1 MKKSTCLLTTFA
13 SGLLALSASAMQP
26 QGGGTTTYRLADGT
40 PRGAWHAQY
49 WNNTN
54 WTGTAAWEQSQERI
68 RFDWGTTRPIIGVN
82 SEQLIPGTTTAVKN
96 FPTDNF
102 SIRFESRLIAR
113 FAESYT
119 FKLTSDGGASLQ
131 LRPVGSSTWT
141 TLIPA
146 SAKISGSKEETGT
159 FNMATGTT
167 YEARINY
174 YDTTGNS
181 RCELRWSAPSFPE
194 EVLDFAAVSATKD
207 YNPLMWAD
215 AAAFGK
221 DDAPSADFGNPD
233 ANGWPTTN
241 SFSMNLSNNYPGKKG
256 WHRVTFRGK
265 AQVKGGVRAKVGTTL
280 YSGNTVPKGDGY
292 DAATGITEVW
302 LLWINGN
309 ISFSSAERNDGTPG
323 ITDIQVMRPR
333 FEDTNTN
340 ATENVSIPHPRG
352 EIIHQATRDAFL
364 PFAMVRFQKTG
375 LNDIEKWA
383 DRTPPTYAKIQ
394 GKVFKSDYVYEK
406 LFLMANE
413 MGRDLH
419 LCFSGSCDETFMRNL
434 ALIAKYGSDANGT
447 PYTNDVANPVWPPL
461 NSNLRL
467 YTEHG
472 NEMGWSAIQPTRWQT
487 DYKNLRQGSYS
498 TFPGGTANATATWAV
513 VNFDGKATNT
523 AASGLFRYHAYRSL
537 RMGENL
543 RSVFGDAAMGEVIRP
558 MLFGQYEVHYLN
570 SMLQFVDDYYNNGV
584 GNNVANPHPPK
595 YFFWGG
601 GPASYYGPLNMWAEM
616 RSNGSGGYE
625 NLAPTNEATARK
637 WLPNRSFE
645 EYNLADG
652 TLIEATAANNANK
665 GWTFSGNAG
674 VINFKSSR
682 NVAAVSLTNTST
694 TTSATTNGYGYRF
707 TVGSS
712 DLYVYEFGRRVLS
725 GNAGKHRITILQA
738 DGSIVIPDFNGLR
751 SNAEVDTKNV
761 ATDSTLFGP
770 GRYQNWPVTAA
781 AHVGVYRLEAG
792 KSYIVFS
799 EEGGAD
805 TFYGAGTSVTPGT
818 GIASIDGPVV
828 VQATSVTGG
837 KAIASSNI
845 TFTANAGKGYAAPT
859 FRYTTQTRDLPS
871 VSGTQA
877 ILAPDPSVDPVTA
890 DPNLVENGPPA
901 PSPISSR
908 QGEHMVFIAGTGAIE
923 STFTVAAG
931 EASEYMLVV
940 TGCNGFFGD
949 NPLNMY
955 INGEKVW
962 DKELLGAER
971 KPKFGVYDYGSR
983 YSAVLQPGTYTVRI
997 EGTSTNVNAVAY
1009 INSVQIGSLAAYF
1022 GDSTAVNLLG
1032 SGTAT
1037 GEVATEDAD
1046 GAPFV
1051 RRCELVTMMALNW
1064 GLAPYVYEGGTN
1076 PGGDWNGQNVFYTLQ
1091 SKYEHP
1097 MGKVADNQWAGIWH
1111 DFGGFNDM
1119 YYYESFPTEDLEDP
1133 SGVQTYIA
1141 SFERGATWQLEPTKG
1156 HLVKSD
1162 GSIKTLTAALPH
1174 AEGRPLSDYRG
1185 YYNPSREDT
1194 TTYNTDPTI
1203 TANLPAL
1210 SNNSKP
1216 NQWKSWRILVQSSAN
1231 YNVTVST
1238 TTGGTV
1244 RVSID
1249 DGDAVASGTSGSN
1262 RSGTVFLT
1270 KGVHTVKAKAVS
1282 GEFDVTG
1289 IQLQVSN
1296 GTVLTPPSDLSATLV
1311 STNQINLSWSDNSS
1325 NETKF
1330 RIERKVGTGS
1340 FAHLATVNSNVTSYS
1355 NSGLSA
1361 GTYTYR
1367 VAASNA
1373 TGLSAWSE
1381 EVSAT
1386 IQSNVTVTVP
1396 SAPSNLAAAA
1406 VATNQINLSW
1416 TDNANNETGFRLE
1429 RKTGSGSF
1437 ALVTTLGSNV
1447 TSYSNSGLNSGTAY
1461 TYRIAATNSAGLS
1474 TWSAE
1479 ASATTQTP
1487 STGTVSGAW
1496 IEVGGVVVM
1505 EAENA
1510 EVVANGDTIN
1520 WAAQTTNGVI
1530 CMDAGYR
1537 AAANAVWTNA
1547 TELKFTVNIA
1557 TAGSYNI
1564 RIRRRA
1570 IDGYAD
1576 SAYLGLNGTQI
1587 GTSQFSGTSTGF
1599 TWTTTSVSLG
1609 TLTAGDHVIQIRRR
1623 EAGMQ
1628 IDRVMLA
1635 TNNASFPASTAVGP
1649 AESER
1654 SGGTTVTVPAAPSN
1668 LSASSS
1674 ATNQINLSWSDNAD
1688 NETGFRLERK
1698 TGTGSFALV
1707 TTLGSNV
1714 TSYSNSGLASGTAY
1728 TYRIAA
1734 TNSAGLS
1741 TWSAEA
1747 SATTQTAPA
1756 TNTTALVEEHFTDL
1770 NGTGSTGVS
1779 SWPKGSI
1786 TNGLSYSGLASA
1798 GGALT
1803 AASTYGNSATFDGT
1817 GCADSTFWFSVLVK
1831 NTVDQDRLLFFGT
1844 GSSTSGAGVDFTASG
1859 ARADISGTV
1868 GTAVT
1873 ITPANV
1879 NLIVG
1884 KMVLSSTGNET
1895 VTIWVNPTD
1904 FTSEAA
1910 MTNSAA
1916 GSSTVTAA
1924 GTMTCSTSSKVYARM
1939 QGTAT
1944 VFDEI
1949 RLGTALGSVVPVS
1962 GGLVGDYALAENT
1975 VTGTITGGS
1984 MANTYN
1990 SENSYEVLQEA
2001 VSGSTSALEHV
2012 WTLNV
2017 TGGTQLTFYV
2027 EAHHTTNSEGDDFI
2041 FAYSTNGTNYTDMV
2055 TVSKTA
2061 DNNSLQWYSLPG
2073 NLSGTV
2079 YVRAKDADRTS
2090 NRTGLDSLSVDHL
2103 FITSE

>member
-1 MKKSTCLLTTFA
+1 MKKTTCLLATLA
-13 SGLLALSASAMQP
+13 SGLMAFSAQSTQP

-82 SEQLIPGTTTAVKN
+82 SEQLIPGTTTMVKN

-131 LRPVGSSTWT
+131 LRPIGSSTWT
-141 TLIPA
+141 TVIPS
-146 SAKISGSKEETGT
+146 SAKISGSKDETGS

-233 ANGWPTTN
+233 ANGWPTAS
-241 SFSMNLSNNYPGKKG
+241 SFSLTLSNGYPGKGG

-292 DAATGITEVW
+292 NAATGITEVW
-302 LLWINGN
+302 LLWFTGT
-309 ISFSSAERNDGTPG
+309 ISFSSAERNNGTPG

-340 ATENVSIPHPRG
+340 ATGNVSIPHPRG
-352 EIIHQATRDAFL
+352 EIIHQATRDSFL

-419 LCFSGSCDETFMRNL
+419 LCFSGSCDEEFMRNL

-487 DYKNLRQGSYS
+487 DYKNLREGNYS

-625 NLAPTNEATARK
+625 NLAPTNDATARK

-652 TLIEATAANNANK
+652 TLIEATAANTANK
-665 GWTFSGNAG
+665 GWTFSGTAG
-674 VINFKSSR
+674 VINFKTTR
-682 NVAAVSLTNTST
+682 NVATTSITNTST
-694 TTSATTNGYGYRF
+694 MTVQTNAGYGYRF

-712 DLYVYEFGRRVLS
+712 DLYVYEFGRQVLS
-725 GNAGKHRITILQA
+725 GNSGEHRTTVLQA
-738 DGSIVIPDFNGLR
+738 DGSVVVPDFNGLR
-751 SNAEVDTKNV
+751 SNAELVLDG
-761 ATDSTLFGP
+761 ATVGTAVFGP

-792 KSYIVFS
+792 QSYIVFS

-828 VQATSVTGG
+828 VKATSVTGG
-837 KAIASSNI
+837 KAIASSDI

-859 FRYTTQTRDLPS
+859 FRYTTQVRDLPS

-890 DPNLVENGPPA
+890 DPNLVSNGPPA

-962 DKELLGAER
+962 DKELLGADR
-971 KPKFGVYDYGSR
+971 KPKFGVYDYGTR
-983 YSAVLQPGTYTVRI
+983 HSAVLQPGTYTVRI

-1051 RRCELVTMMALNW
+1051 RRCELVTMMSLNW

-1097 MGKVADNQWAGIWH
+1097 MGKVADNQWARIWH

-1119 YYYESFPTEDLEDP
+1119 YYYESFPTDKLEDP

-1141 SFERGATWQLEPTKG
+1141 AFERGAAWQLEPTKG
-1156 HLVKSD
+1156 HLIASD
-1162 GSIKTLTAALPH
+1162 GSTTVLTTALPH
-1174 AEGRPLSDYRG
+1174 SEGRPLSDYRG
-1185 YYNPSREDT
+1185 FYNPSREDSS
-1194 TTYNTDPTI
+1194 TYNTDPTI

-1216 NQWKSWRILVQSSAN
+1216 NQWKSWRILVQSSGN
-1231 YNVTVST
+1231 YIITALT
-1238 TTGGTV
+1238 TTGGTLQV
-1244 RVSID
+1244 CF
-1249 DGDAVASGTSGSN
+1249 DGNDPIVSGTSGVN
-1262 RSGTVFLT
+1262 RGGTVFLT
-1270 KGVHTVKAKAVS
+1270 KGVHTVKVKAVS
-1282 GEFDVTG
+1282 GEFDITSVR
-1289 IQLQVSN
+1289 IRLDAN
-1296 GTVLTPPSDLSATLV
+1296 LPPVAPTELSASAV
-1311 STNQINLSWSDNSS
+1311 STSSIGLAWADNS
-1325 NETKF
+1325 E
-1330 RIERKVGTGS
+1330 
-1340 FAHLATVNSNVTSYS
+1340 
-1355 NSGLSA
+1355 
-1361 GTYTYR
+1361 
-1367 VAASNA
+1367 
-1373 TGLSAWSE
+1373 
-1381 EVSAT
+1381 
-1386 IQSNVTVTVP
+1386 
-1396 SAPSNLAAAA
+1396 
-1406 VATNQINLSW
+1406 
-1416 TDNANNETGFRLE
+1416 NETGF
-1429 RKTGSGSF
+1429 K
-1437 ALVTTLGSNV
+1437 
-1447 TSYSNSGLNSGTAY
+1447 
-1461 TYRIAATNSAGLS
+1461 I
-1474 TWSAE
+1474 
-1479 ASATTQTP
+1479 
-1487 STGTVSGAW
+1487 
-1496 IEVGGVVVM
+1496 
-1505 EAENA
+1505 
-1510 EVVANGDTIN
+1510 
-1520 WAAQTTNGVI
+1520 
-1530 CMDAGYR
+1530 
-1537 AAANAVWTNA
+1537 
-1547 TELKFTVNIA
+1547 
-1557 TAGSYNI
+1557 
-1564 RIRRRA
+1564 
-1570 IDGYAD
+1570 
-1576 SAYLGLNGTQI
+1576 
-1587 GTSQFSGTSTGF
+1587 
-1599 TWTTTSVSLG
+1599 
-1609 TLTAGDHVIQIRRR
+1609 
-1623 EAGMQ
+1623 
-1628 IDRVMLA
+1628 
-1635 TNNASFPASTAVGP
+1635 
-1649 AESER
+1649 
-1654 SGGTTVTVPAAPSN
+1654 
-1668 LSASSS
+1668 
-1674 ATNQINLSWSDNAD
+1674 
-1688 NETGFRLERK
+1688 ERK
-1698 TGTGSFALV
+1698 TGTNSFTQIATV
-1707 TTLGSNV
+1707 STNV
-1714 TSYSNSGLASGTAY
+1714 TDYTDTGLTSGAAY
-1728 TYRIAA
+1728 TYRVRAF
-1734 TNSAGLS
+1734 NSHGDS
-1741 TWSAEA
+1741 GYSAEV
-1747 SATTQTAPA
+1747 TTAIVAPTAPA
-1756 TNTTALVEEHFTDL
+1756 SLSAVARSSSSIELTWADLSNNEAGFRIERRTGAGSFSEIATVGAGVTNYVNARLASNTAFTYRIRAYNGAGNSSYSAEDSASTPAVPAPLVEEHFTDR
-1770 NGTGSTGVS
+1770 NGTGSIGVTN
-1779 SWPKGSI
+1779 WPKGSI
-1786 TNGLSYSGLASA
+1786 TTGLSYGELFTTN
-1798 GGALT
+1798 GALT
-1803 AASTYGNSATFDGT
+1803 GTTTSGGSATFNGT
-1817 GCADSTFWFSVLVK
+1817 GLGDSTLWFSVLVK
-1831 NTVDQDRLLFFGT
+1831 NTVNADRLLFFST
-1844 GSSTSGAGVDFTASG
+1844 GSSTGAGVDFTATQ
-1859 ARADISGTV
+1859 ARADVSGTMATTV
-1868 GTAVT
+1868 VT
-1873 ITPANV
+1873 ITSANV
-1879 NLIVG
+1879 NFIVG
-1884 KMVLSSTGNET
+1884 KMIFSSSGNET
-1895 VTIWVNPTD
+1895 VTIWVNPTN
-1904 FTSEAA
+1904 FTDEAA
-1910 MTNSAA
+1910 LTASAVGSSSVSANGSLSIATNSPI
-1916 GSSTVTAA
+1916 
-1924 GTMTCSTSSKVYARM
+1924 YPRM
-1939 QGTAT
+1939 QGAT
-1944 VFDEI
+1944 TVYDEI
-1949 RLGTALGSVVPVS
+1949 RLGTELASVTPVIVEE
-1962 GGLVGDYALAENT
+1962 GG
-1975 VTGTITGGS
+1975 
-1984 MANTYN
+1984 
-1990 SENSYEVLQEA
+1990 
-2001 VSGSTSALEHV
+2001 
-2012 WTLNV
+2012 
-2017 TGGTQLTFYV
+2017 GGTQPYDTWAQGHNLAQGQDGDDDGDGTSNFLEY
-2027 EAHHTTNSEGDDFI
+2027 ALRGNPTNSASGAQVEFKAAGTNGFEYI
-2041 FAYSTNGTNYTDMV
+2041 YVRRTTANSGLTYRLETSTNLVSGVWTNSGYTTLPAAVLDANFEILTNRISTVGGTG
-2055 TVSKTA
+2055 K
-2061 DNNSLQWYSLPG
+2061 
-2073 NLSGTV
+2073 
-2079 YVRAKDADRTS
+2079 
-2090 NRTGLDSLSVDHL
+2090 
-2103 FITSE
+2103 FIRLRIEQ